1 MDDRNVLGYSLKF
14 LNYYHQMEYW
24 NQDML
29 ERDRLFPICELS
41 PIPLKDATWRD
52 YEQIYC

>member
-24 NQDML
+24 NQDMF
-29 ERDRLFPICELS
+29 ERDRLFSICELS